1 MGFFSKIKKGL
12 KKIGRAIGKVIG
24 AIVGVVASPFS
35 TSPSIPAMTG
45 DVGAQI
51 VDGVQLNFQ
60 GGAQPL
66 PIVYGHRLVGGTR
79 VFVSTN
85 GTDNKYLYVAI
96 AFCEGQCNG
105 VNPRFSTV
113 PADREGLII
122 DDTGVILTS
131 YDHGVVATPTGG
143 PYKDRLKVQFF
154 DGRDDQVS
162 ASDGTGVF
170 SNIDGSGGAPG
181 WTTDH
186 KLSGVCYYAMRF
198 EWKKATT
205 QEEANNNPYKGI
217 PDIKVK
223 LFGKRVFDAQNIH
236 PTNPHTTAYADD
248 TSPSEG
254 QGTPRT
260 VGQRV
265 TQDPVSVLLD
275 YLRNPLY
282 GKGLPNDDI
291 DFASFKA
298 MSELN
303 DTCDYYFNCDVVLNP
318 NDSMLDNVKI
328 ILQSMRAYLPYS
340 NGKFK
345 LVIDKAEDST
355 LIGSSSALSNYSGT
369 IGNIATEKTF
379 TNDNIVGG
387 ITIEK
392 PDKTSRYNRVRVT
405 YADGIENAGS
415 TESVFPENLTDA
427 TSVRLLREDNNEVL
441 ETSIALPWCTGE
453 DQAKRFAEMFLNKS
467 RNSLTVSFAT
477 NLSASNLIPT
487 SLIRIVNTNFGI
499 DGPFRI
505 VDMNIQEDGLIVIT
519 AVEHQPSIFAQNTG
533 NFLTQITNP
542 VLNLPDPFTVSEV
555 SNIAATTVTA
565 VDTDG
570 NKIYNLQVTW
580 TDSTDPFLSEYVI
593 DVKSQTS
600 GATTSKYFSTDNS
613 VLITGVRPGI
623 TYEIGVTARNDIDR
637 SSVRRR
643 IYKTVTNEYTNA
655 GGTTTAVTSNS
666 VTTTVGTGELS
677 S

>member
-1 MGFFSKIKKGL
+1 MGFFSKIKRGL
-12 KKIGRAIGKVIG
+12 KRIASGIGKIIG

-35 TSPSIPAMTG
+35 TSPSIPSMTG

-51 VDGVQLNFQ
+51 IDGIQVNFQ

-96 AFCEGQCNG
+96 AFCEGRVDGLTANTDE
-105 VNPRFSTV
+105 S
-113 PADREGLII
+113 LII
-122 DDTGVILTS
+122 DDTPVELTS
-131 YDHGVVATPTGG
+131 RFHGVVAEPTGG

-170 SNIDGSGGAPG
+170 SDIDGSGGASG

-236 PTNPHTTAYADD
+236 STDPHTTAYADD

-254 QGTPRT
+254 QGNPRT

-291 DFASFKA
+291 DFVSFRTA
-298 MSELN
+298 AILN
-303 DTCDYYFNCDVVLNP
+303 DTNRQSGSQPPYFTCNVALSP
-318 NDSMLDNVKI
+318 NSSMLDNVKI

-345 LVIDKAEDST
+345 LVIDKPEDS
-355 LIGSSSALSNYSGT
+355 SLSSGT
-369 IGNIATEKTF
+369 ELRSYSGNIANIVTEKTF

-387 ITIEK
+387 INIEK

-405 YADGIENAGS
+405 YADGVKNAGS
-415 TESVFPENLTDA
+415 TESVFPESLTND
-427 TSVRLLREDNNEVL
+427 TSVTLLKQDNGEVL
-441 ETSIALPWCTGE
+441 ETSIALPWCTDE
-453 DQAKRFAEMFLNKS
+453 TRAKLFAEMFLNKS

-487 SLIRIVNTNFGI
+487 SLIRIVNTGFSI
-499 DGPFRI
+499 DAPFRI
-505 VDMNIQEDGLIVIT
+505 VDMTIQEDGLIVIT
-519 AVEHQPSIFAQNTG
+519 AVEHQPGIFQQSGAS
-533 NFLTQITNP
+533 FLSQIIDP
-542 VLNLPDPFTVSEV
+542 VLNLPNPFFVSEP
-555 SNIAATTVTA
+555 SNVVATLQSTVDETGA
-565 VDTDG
+565 
-570 NKIYNLQVTW
+570 KKFSAIVTW
-580 TDSTDPFLSEYVI
+580 TASTDPFLSDYV
-593 DVKSQTS
+593 VAVRQS
-600 GATTSKYFSTDNS
+600 GKNESAKYFSTDES
-613 VLITGVRPGI
+613 VEVSGLIQGK
-623 TYEIGVTARNDIDR
+623 TYFISVFARNDLGR
-637 SSVRRR
+637 SSISRSASDLIVADQ
-643 IYKTVTNEYTNA
+643 YTNA
-655 GGTTTAVTSNS
+655 AGTTTTVTSNS